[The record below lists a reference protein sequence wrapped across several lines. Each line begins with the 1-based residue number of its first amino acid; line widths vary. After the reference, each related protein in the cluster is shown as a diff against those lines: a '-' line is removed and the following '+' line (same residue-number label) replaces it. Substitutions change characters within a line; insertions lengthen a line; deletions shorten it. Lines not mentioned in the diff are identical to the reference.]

1 MIDTYKKLIY
11 ELVEESQDELFMQ
24 QIYTILIRRKRKGL
38 LHQPAKTE
46 TQETT

>member
-24 QIYTILIRRKRKGL
+24 QIYTILIRRKLR
-38 LHQPAKTE
+38 TE
-46 TQETT
+46 TNKK